1 MEFYKRVL
9 KLHHFRNLGR
19 KSPTELLLNS
29 SFEKH
34 GGLVILVGENNV
46 GKSNVLEALTIFN
59 DADIKLCSEEDYF
72 KNHKKDTLLSLEEE
86 TILDRKITGF
96 SCVDLKIQT
105 KEVNKGLKELS
116 KTLISYPFEKH
127 VEALGEQCNNSVYI
141 PTNNNDYSKIC
152 TLVSNFINL
161 ITSYNSLG
169 LFLHFYK
176 EKLKLSEFVTEYA
189 NATNNLFFKEL
200 IKHVSGNSEWIKN
213 FCQCIKEII
222 KHNTPDKKYNTDE
235 FFVMRQHKQNQL
247 AKIYSCFKK
256 LSEGEI
262 KPKDVEYILK
272 KLEELDKIF
281 KTTDFTKFTPKTE
294 ALLNEQSQEKLSEFV
309 KEMIEKIDEKYP
321 INENFKQQ
329 FRTFRLNI
337 GNLKKEIKNSLKNLD
352 KIGEDFERKK
362 ERLIREIEN
371 DCKNQKVLKFNYDV
385 LLDNIQQICKN
396 YIASHAVNDVSK
408 DIKSMMCQ
416 LYLKKIDLLVNSEI
430 EQYRYNDFLESARKF
445 LWEDI
450 KTLDEK
456 SGVHL
461 FPKNIGEIKDKF
473 ETNKEKFKQSKNY
486 SEFAEYCRECNP
498 YTAFQNLKN
507 KVQFPLSG
515 GLSYKS
521 YKLVPT
527 MKEYKE
533 PKITDNDFK
542 AVLFT
547 CIDYSSL
554 SEFDQ
559 WDWFFRNSLFR
570 KMDFHPNAIWNF
582 FGSILKDGQALQIIM
597 FDKNND
603 LVIYDSEK
611 SFNIPKKY
619 LQEIDQELLKEI
631 RQSKHLFPIEVKR
644 KYNNNVCQFE
654 FFKKDTSHLL
664 FKVNFTEIL
673 ENLAEIL
680 EYNMQLKIDSLI
692 TKEFNKLLAIAED
705 SSQNSYQLK
714 IHVRHNNKFYDYSKK
729 STAYEIKLEIHDCRK
744 SHDHNEPIILSQQST
759 GFQWAFNFMFGF
771 LYNVGSDFSF
781 NKNIIYV
788 MDEPATHLSV
798 PARKEFRRFL
808 KEYAHKNHVT
818 FVLATHDPFLVDT
831 DHLDEI
837 RIVEKET
844 EGSVIKNHFNYPL
857 NNAGKDSDAL
867 DKIKRSLGVGQHV
880 FHNPQKHRIIF
891 VEGITDYCYLSA
903 FKLYFNEREYKD
915 NPIPF
920 TFLPISG
927 LKNNP
932 NDMEETIKKLCK
944 LDNHP
949 IVLTDDDRKCVFNQ
963 KATSERFK
971 KANEEMH
978 DPIRI
983 LQLSKCD
990 ENFKQIEDCFSAND
1004 RKKYAKNK
1012 QMELAMAFKT
1022 RLLYGEKDDVV
1033 SEETKKNFLKL
1044 FEWIKKECNNPT
1056 IKKEYIKFDYNT
1068 PRIIIER
1075 ILMFKKM
1082 CLSLIAI
1089 SGVCVG
1095 AKDLDFKLD
1104 YRATGGKLMGK
1115 MTDSSL
1121 LSITSMNDE
1130 PVVIKNLIVNRG
1142 NSCEAT
1148 KKVEPKLGDKFKKEK
1163 LFDHELKYSQQIF
1176 YRLDCK
1182 PNQLLEVK
1190 IITDKG
1196 EYYHKFSK

>member
-19 KSPTELLLNS
+19 KSPAELLLNS
-29 SFEKH
+29 SFENKH
-34 GGLVILVGENNV
+34 GGLVVLVGENNV

-59 DADIKLCSEEDYF
+59 DADIKLCNEEDYF
-72 KNHKKDTLLSLEEE
+72 KDHEKDSLLSLEEE
-86 TILDRKITGF
+86 TILDHKITGF
-96 SCVDLKIQT
+96 SCMDLKIRT
-105 KEVNKGLKELS
+105 EEIGEGLKELS

-127 VEALGEQCNNSVYI
+127 VEALGEQCSNSVYI
-141 PTNNNDYSKIC
+141 PTNNNDYSNIC
-152 TLVSNFINL
+152 TLVSDFINL

-176 EKLKLSEFVTEYA
+176 EKLKLSELVTEYA

-222 KHNTPDKKYNTDE
+222 KRNTPDKKYNTDE
-235 FFVMRQHKQNQL
+235 FFVMGQHKQNQL

-262 KPKDVEYILK
+262 KPKDVEYIFK

-329 FRTFRLNI
+329 FRTFRSNI
-337 GNLKKEIKNSLKNLD
+337 ISLKKEIKNSLKNLD
-352 KIGEDFERKK
+352 KIREGFKLKK
-362 ERLIREIEN
+362 ESWIKEIGN
-371 DCKNQKVLKFNYDV
+371 DCENQKTLDPNYDV
-385 LLDNIQQICKN
+385 LLDNIEQICKK
-396 YIASHAVNDVSK
+396 YIASHAVNDASK

-416 LYLKKIDLLVNSEI
+416 FYLKQIDLLSNSEI
-430 EQYRYNDFLESARKF
+430 VRHKYSIFYESARKS
-445 LWEDI
+445 LWENI
-450 KTLDEK
+450 KTLDNE
-456 SGVHL
+456 SGIHL

-473 ETNKEKFKQSKNY
+473 EANKEKFKQSRNY

-498 YTAFQNLKN
+498 YTAFNFHLN
-507 KVQFPLSG
+507 NGSSHQFE
-515 GLSYKS
+515 KF
-521 YKLVPT
+521 VPT

-533 PKITDNDFK
+533 PKITDNDLK
-542 AVLFT
+542 TALFT
-547 CIDYSSL
+547 LFGYSSP

-559 WDWFFRNSLFR
+559 SDWFFKNSLFR
-570 KMDFHPNAIWNF
+570 KMDFHPNTIWNF
-582 FGSILKDGQALQIIM
+582 FVSILKDGQALQIIM

-631 RQSKHLFPIEVKR
+631 RRSDYPFPKCEYHNDKDMVQLTFSKDDASPLMVEV
-644 KYNNNVCQFE
+644 
-654 FFKKDTSHLL
+654 S
-664 FKVNFTEIL
+664 
-673 ENLAEIL
+673 LAEIL
-680 EYNMQLKIDSLI
+680 EYNMQLKINSLI
-692 TKEFNKLLAIAED
+692 TKEFNRLLVIAQD
-705 SSQNSYQLK
+705 SPQNSYQLK

-744 SHDHNEPIILSQQST
+744 FDNQNEPIILSQQST

-771 LYNVGSDFSF
+771 LYNVGSNFSF
-781 NKNIIYV
+781 NHNIIYV

-837 RIVEKET
+837 RIVKKET
-844 EGSVIKNHFNYPL
+844 EGSAIKNHFNYPL
-857 NNAGKDSDAL
+857 NNASKDSDAL
-867 DKIKRSLGVGQHV
+867 YQIKRSLGVGQHV

-903 FKLYFNEREYKD
+903 FKLYLCYKEFKD

-927 LKNNP
+927 LKKES
-932 NDMEETIKKLCK
+932 DEMKETIQKLCE

-963 KATSERFK
+963 QATSERFK
-971 KANEEMH
+971 RANEEMH
-978 DPIRI
+978 DPITI
-983 LQLSKCD
+983 LQLSDCD
-990 ENFKQIEDCFSAND
+990 RHFKQIEDCFSAND

-1012 QMELAMAFKT
+1012 RMELAMAFKT
-1022 RLLYGEKDDVV
+1022 RLLYSGKDDVM
-1033 SEETKKNFLKL
+1033 SEETKENFQKL
-1044 FEWIKKECNNPT
+1044 FEWIAKECN
-1056 IKKEYIKFDYNT
+1056 
-1068 PRIIIER
+1068 
-1075 ILMFKKM
+1075 
-1082 CLSLIAI
+1082 
-1089 SGVCVG
+1089 
-1095 AKDLDFKLD
+1095 
-1104 YRATGGKLMGK
+1104 
-1115 MTDSSL
+1115 DS
-1121 LSITSMNDE
+1121 
-1130 PVVIKNLIVNRG
+1130 KNR
-1142 NSCEAT
+1142 
-1148 KKVEPKLGDKFKKEK
+1148 
-1163 LFDHELKYSQQIF
+1163 LK
-1176 YRLDCK
+1176 
-1182 PNQLLEVK
+1182 NNA
-1190 IITDKG
+1190 
-1196 EYYHKFSK
+1196 

>member
-1 MEFYKRVL
+1 MV
-9 KLHHFRNLGR
+9 
-19 KSPTELLLNS
+19 
-29 SFEKH
+29 
-34 GGLVILVGENNV
+34 LVGENNV
-46 GKSNVLEALTIFN
+46 GKSNVLEALKIFN
-59 DADIKLCSEEDYF
+59 DADIKLCGEEDYF
-72 KNHKKDTLLSLEEE
+72 KDHEKDSLLSLEEE
-86 TILDRKITGF
+86 TSLDHKITGF
-96 SCVDLKIQT
+96 SCVDLKIQS
-105 KEVNKGLKELS
+105 KEVNKGLKKLS

-127 VEALGEQCNNSVYI
+127 VKALGEQCNNIVSI
-141 PTNNNDYSKIC
+141 PINNDNYSNIR
-152 TLVSNFINL
+152 TLVSNFINI

-176 EKLKLSEFVTEYA
+176 EKLKLSELVTKYA
-189 NATNNLFFKEL
+189 DATNNLLFKEL
-200 IKHVSGNSEWIKN
+200 IKHVSGNSEGIKN

-329 FRTFRLNI
+329 FRTFRSNI
-337 GNLKKEIKNSLKNLD
+337 ISLKKEIKNSLKNLD
-352 KIGEDFERKK
+352 KIREGFKLKK
-362 ERLIREIEN
+362 ESWIKEIGN
-371 DCKNQKVLKFNYDV
+371 DCENQKTLDPNDDV

-396 YIASHAVNDVSK
+396 YIASHAVNDASK
-408 DIKSMMCQ
+408 DMKSMMCQ
-416 LYLKKIDLLVNSEI
+416 FYLKKIDLLVNSEI

-473 ETNKEKFKQSKNY
+473 EANKEKFKQSKNY

-498 YTAFQNLKN
+498 YTAFQNLRN

-521 YKLVPT
+521 YKLVPI

-533 PKITDNDFK
+533 PKITDNDLK
-542 AVLFT
+542 TALFT
-547 CIDYSSL
+547 LFDYSSP

-559 WDWFFRNSLFR
+559 SDWFFRNSLFR

-603 LVIYDSEK
+603 LVIYNSEK

-619 LQEIDQELLKEI
+619 LQEIDQESLKEI
-631 RQSKHLFPIEVKR
+631 RQSEFPFNIEAKGE
-644 KYNNNVCQFE
+644 YNNNVWQLE
-654 FFKKDTSHLL
+654 FLNDKSSLL

-673 ENLAEIL
+673 ESLAEIL

-692 TKEFNKLLAIAED
+692 TKEFNRLLAIAED
-705 SSQNSYQLK
+705 SPQDSYQLK
-714 IHVRHNNKFYDYSKK
+714 IHVRHNNKLSEEKEY
-729 STAYEIKLEIHDCRK
+729 TAYEIKLEVYDCRK

-771 LYNVGSDFSF
+771 LYNWGSHFSL

-798 PARKEFRRFL
+798 PVRKEFRKFL

-818 FVLATHDPFLVDT
+818 FVVATHDPFLVDT

-857 NNAGKDSDAL
+857 NNASKDSDAL
-867 DKIKRSLGVGQHV
+867 YQIKRSLGVGQHV

-932 NDMEETIKKLCK
+932 NEMKETIQKLCE

-949 IVLTDDDRKCVFNQ
+949 IVLTDDDRKCDSDQN
-963 KATSERFK
+963 ATSERFK
-971 KANEEMH
+971 NANEEMH
-978 DPIRI
+978 DPITI
-983 LQLSKCD
+983 LQLSDCD
-990 ENFKQIEDCFSAND
+990 RYFKQIEDCFSTND

-1012 QMELAMAFKT
+1012 RMELAMAFKT
-1022 RLLYGEKDDVV
+1022 RLLYSGKDDVM
-1033 SEETKKNFLKL
+1033 SEETKENFKKL

-1056 IKKEYIKFDYNT
+1056 IKKGYIKFDYNT
-1068 PRIIIER
+1068 PQIIIER

-1082 CLSLIAI
+1082 CLSLLMI